1 METKLENKS
10 KEASLHR
17 SHHFRV
23 MSDGNTKN
31 QTIPKHHILKNLDA
45 KDIVTPQLL
54 SVIWKKL
61 KGQIGNLLTNYFWGK
76 WVIKLFNL
84 SHPPPPLF
92 SSSFSCWSLL
102 PLSFFLCCQP
112 LPSSYPNLT
121 PSSSV
126 MDSHRLIVPLATM
139 YSFNCDFFQQE
150 FKVKI

>member
-84 SHPPPPLF
+84 SHPPPLSFLPHFHVDL
-92 SSSFSCWSLL
+92 SSLSHFSCAASLSLPLTQILL
-102 PLSFFLCCQP
+102 PLHLSW
-112 LPSSYPNLT
+112 
-121 PSSSV
+121 
-126 MDSHRLIVPLATM
+126 IATA
-139 YSFNCDFFQQE
+139 
-150 FKVKI
+150 